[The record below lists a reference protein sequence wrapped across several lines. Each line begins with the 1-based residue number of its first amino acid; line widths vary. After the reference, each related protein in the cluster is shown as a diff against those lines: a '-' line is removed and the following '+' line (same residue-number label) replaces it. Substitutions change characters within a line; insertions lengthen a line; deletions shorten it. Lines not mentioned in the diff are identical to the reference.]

1 MASQNIFQQYM
12 QPIRSVADYQADY
25 DAQDLRKLQLQGAQ
39 RQNELA
45 ALTQRQQIE
54 ATQQNAL
61 ERAARIQAAQQAGGD
76 EAAYAKALRLSGF
89 PGNLD
94 AADKVEKAIG
104 ERRKVDSD
112 IGKAKSENAGR
123 DVETENKVVTMWRDM
138 IGNAVN
144 PQQAAQMV
152 AAMHADPRIANT
164 PIARV
169 PLDQGLA
176 MLQNTPF
183 DQWKQQF
190 ALGAAKFVEM
200 NKPTYQQQ
208 DLGGTRQTLALPGLG
223 GAPTVVN
230 SAKITLSP
238 NTAATVGA
246 TIRGQNL
253 TDARE
258 RTLAAGKVTY
268 QTDGNGNLVALP
280 ERVAPGTV
288 VRGQSVVGA
297 NGMQPIPGKDAG
309 LNDSQAKSYL
319 FGDRMQAANKIIEG
333 MAAKGVNRGGNIN
346 AAASSLPM
354 VGGAADTLTNWTQ
367 SPEQQQVKQAKLDF
381 MTAALRR
388 ESGASIAPSEF
399 DTFDKAYFPQPNDDK
414 MTIANKAA
422 LRQRAID
429 GVLVE
434 VPQNKRPGA
443 RAAPAAV
450 APGSVLK
457 FDANGNLVQ

>member
-1 MASQNIFQQYM
+1 MASQNIFAALA
-12 QPIRSVADYQADY
+12 QPVRSVADYQADY
-25 DAQDLRKLQLQGAQ
+25 DSQDLRKLQLVGAQ

-45 ALTQRQQIE
+45 ALTQRQQME
-54 ATQQNAL
+54 ASQQNAL
-61 ERAARIQAAQQAGGD
+61 ERAARLKAAQDAGGD
-76 EAAYAKALRLSGF
+76 ESAYARSLRLSGF

-94 AADKVEKAIG
+94 AADKVDKAIG
-104 ERRKVDSD
+104 ERQKAASEL
-112 IGKAKSENAGR
+112 GKTKSENAKR
-123 DVETENKVVTMWRDM
+123 DTETENAVVMQWRDM
-138 IGNAVN
+138 IGNSVN

-152 AAMHADPRIANT
+152 AAMHSDPRIANT

-169 PLDQGLA
+169 PLEQGLQ
-176 MLQNTPF
+176 MLQQTPF

-190 ALGAAKFVEM
+190 ALGAQKFVEM
-200 NKPTYQQQ
+200 NKPTFVQRDSGGVVETLQQ
-208 DLGGTRQTLALPGLG
+208 PGMG
-223 GAPTVVN
+223 GAPTVVS
-230 SAKITLSP
+230 SAKKTMTPGEIANNGL
-238 NTAATVGA
+238 GY
-246 TIRGQNL
+246 
-253 TDARE
+253 ARLKQE
-258 RTLAAGKVTY
+258 RTLADGKVTY

-280 ERVAPGTV
+280 ERVAPGTM
-288 VRGQSVVGA
+288 VRGQAVVGA
-297 NGMQPIPGKDAG
+297 DGMNPIPGKDAG
-309 LNDSQAKSYL
+309 LNDSQSKSYL
-319 FGDRMQAANKIIEG
+319 FGDRMQAANKIIED
-333 MAAKGVNRGGNIN
+333 MSAKGVNRGGNIN
-346 AAASSLPM
+346 AAAGSMPW

-399 DTFDKAYFPQPNDDK
+399 ETFDKAYFPQPNDDK

-422 LRQRAID
+422 LRQRAIN

-443 RAAPAAV
+443 KAAPAAV

>member
-1 MASQNIFQQYM
+1 MASQNIFAALA
-12 QPIRSVADYQADY
+12 QPVRSVADYQADY
-25 DAQDLRKLQLQGAQ
+25 DSQDLRKLQLVGAQ
-39 RQNELA
+39 RQNALA
-45 ALTQRQQIE
+45 ALTQRQQMD
-54 ATQQNAL
+54 ASQQNAL
-61 ERAARIQAAQQAGGD
+61 ERAARLKAAQQAAGD
-76 EAAYAKALRLSGF
+76 EAAYAKALRLSGY
-89 PGNLD
+89 PGNID
-94 AADKVEKAIG
+94 AADKVDKAISERG
-104 ERRKVDSD
+104 EV
-112 IGKAKSENAGR
+112 KSKNAGR

-138 IGNAVN
+138 IGNATT
-144 PQQAAQMV
+144 PEQAAQMV
-152 AAMHADPRIANT
+152 TAMHSDPRIANT

-169 PLDQGLA
+169 PLEQGLA
-176 MLQNTPF
+176 ILQQTPF
-183 DQWKQQF
+183 DVWKQKF

-200 NKPTYQQQ
+200 NKPTFVQRDSGGVVETLQQ
-208 DLGGTRQTLALPGLG
+208 PGMG
-223 GAPTVVN
+223 GAPTVVS
-230 SAKITLSP
+230 SAKKTMTPGEIASNGL
-238 NTAATVGA
+238 GY
-246 TIRGQNL
+246 
-253 TDARE
+253 ARLKQE
-258 RTLAAGKVTY
+258 RTLADGKVTY

-280 ERVAPGTV
+280 ERVAPGTM
-288 VRGQSVVGA
+288 VRGQAVVGP
-297 NGMQPIPGKDAG
+297 NGMQPIPGKDGG
-309 LNDSQAKSYL
+309 LNDSQSKSYL

-346 AAASSLPM
+346 AAAGSLPW

-443 RAAPAAV
+443 KAAPAAV